1 MLNLIEVFLKKVEFN
16 CIREIILSNQNL
28 SMQSNININS
38 KFSRKERIL
47 SVILEITG
55 KGVNSNNIEPLNF
68 IISVE
73 GIFKLDIHNGLNDNA
88 MEIISKV
95 KAPQLLFPFVLENIQ
110 SLTAK
115 AGIKP
120 VVLPILDF
128 EKIYYEN
135 KKFEEEKII
144 N

>member
-16 CIREIILSNQNL
+16 CIREIILANQNL

-73 GIFKLDIHNGLNDNA
+73 GIFKLDIHNSLNDNA

-120 VVLPILDF
+120 VVLPIIDF